1 MISSVSK
8 NTLHLSSA
16 QRLWLPRLFVGKSF
30 VRFLGGPSIIQKP
43 IAQPINLANEPIL
56 GYLKS
61 SEERV
66 ALENALQHRQ
76 SAVEEIP
83 IVIDGK
89 EYWTDDVHLSDN
101 EKDRDILLWFS
112 RILLFF

>member
-1 MISSVSK
+1 
-8 NTLHLSSA
+8 
-16 QRLWLPRLFVGKSF
+16 
-30 VRFLGGPSIIQKP
+30 
-43 IAQPINLANEPIL
+43 
-56 GYLKS
+56 LKS

-101 EKDRDILLWFS
+101 GILFLPFYTTL
-112 RILLFF
+112 IDVLIVLFFYLLNCSPLTIRKRSRYSAMVLPYFTFFLKGVIFVS